1 MGTQANEPCGIQ
13 QASGTEAHA
22 MKRRWNEAIQALVL
36 IRLGQD
42 LGTNTPA
49 ARALHDLLEL
59 IASIPLNLF

>member
-1 MGTQANEPCGIQ
+1 MGTQANEPCLIQ
-13 QASGTEAHA
+13 QAGCTGGLA

>member
-1 MGTQANEPCGIQ
+1 
-13 QASGTEAHA
+13 